1 VLTPVGIAGGNPT
14 ADDLLTRA
22 SALYC
27 ADYSVGDAL
36 ALRDVLP
43 QCSFAIASERV
54 LPGRFLSMDASVTF
68 VALFSLTR
76 LETRTKESNLY
87 ASMRFFL

>member
-1 VLTPVGIAGGNPT
+1 MGIAGGNLT
-14 ADDLLTRA
+14 ADGLSTRA
-22 SALYC
+22 SALDC

-54 LPGRFLSMDASVTF
+54 LPGRFLSIDASVAF
-68 VALFSLTR
+68 VA
-76 LETRTKESNLY
+76 
-87 ASMRFFL
+87 